1 MTAGQPMQIPV
12 APVTLLDVY
21 TRQIEMTGKLELIQD
36 RLNAIPDHENRI
48 RMLEA
53 SKFKLYG
60 AAVTL
65 SVVGS
70 AMGTWIGIVLS
81 HH

>member
-1 MTAGQPMQIPV
+1 VTDMPV
-12 APVTLLDVY
+12 QVPAAPVTLLDIY
-21 TRQIEMTGKLELIQD
+21 TRQIEMAGQLTLIND
-36 RLNAIPDHENRI
+36 RLNAIPDHEQRI
-48 RMLEA
+48 RVLEA
-53 SKFKLYG
+53 SRARLYG

-70 AMGTWIGIVLS
+70 AAGTWIGIVLG

>member
-1 MTAGQPMQIPV
+1 MTDMPV
-12 APVTLLDVY
+12 VPAAPVTLLDIF

-36 RLNAIPDHENRI
+36 RLNAIPDHEQRI
-48 RMLEA
+48 RVLEA
-53 SKFKLYG
+53 SRARLYG

-70 AMGTWIGIVLS
+70 AAGTWIGIVVS

>member
-1 MTAGQPMQIPV
+1 VTDMPV
-12 APVTLLDVY
+12 VPAAPVTLLDIF

-36 RLNAIPDHENRI
+36 RLNAIPDHEQRI
-48 RMLEA
+48 RVLEA
-53 SKFKLYG
+53 SRARLYG

-70 AMGTWIGIVLS
+70 AAGTWIGIVVS